1 MVGIIEP
8 HKQKRA
14 VRCKIMS
21 QFFLFFWWWGGCWG
35 VGEGRVCARQITR
48 WNEAF
53 SKKKHVEQ
61 NYVNR
66 MESANSYCLGCSL
79 RLINLCLAGCG
90 SARAE
95 PRSRGLNPADK
106 SHAENNFKTRG
117 SAKTSEAPRSS
128 NLICN
133 VRTSQL
139 RPLHIR

>member
-1 MVGIIEP
+1 MQYNVTIFYFFGGGGVVGVWRRGECA
-8 HKQKRA
+8 HARLQGGTKHFQK
-14 VRCKIMS
+14 KY
-21 QFFLFFWWWGGCWG
+21 
-35 VGEGRVCARQITR
+35 
-48 WNEAF
+48 
-53 SKKKHVEQ
+53 VEQ

-90 SARAE
+90 SVRAE

-117 SAKTSEAPRSS
+117 SAKTSEAPQSS

>member
-1 MVGIIEP
+1 MQYNVT
-8 HKQKRA
+8 
-14 VRCKIMS
+14 
-21 QFFLFFWWWGGCWG
+21 FFFFFWR
-35 VGEGRVCARQITR
+35 VGRWVVRERRVCARKITR

-53 SKKKHVEQ
+53 SKKKYVAL

-90 SARAE
+90 SVRAQ

-106 SHAENNFKTRG
+106 SHAENIFKTRV
-117 SAKTSEAPRSS
+117 SAKTSEAPQSS

-133 VRTSQL
+133 VRTSEL
-139 RPLHIR
+139 RLLHIRLIIFRNLQNH